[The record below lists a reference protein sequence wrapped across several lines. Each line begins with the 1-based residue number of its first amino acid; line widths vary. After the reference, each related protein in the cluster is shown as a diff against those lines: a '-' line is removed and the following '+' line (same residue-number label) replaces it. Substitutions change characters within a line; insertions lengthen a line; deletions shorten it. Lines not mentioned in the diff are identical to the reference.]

1 MGPILSRFRNFV
13 SWTQGPPSRTLL
25 LGLDNAGKTSIL
37 YKLKLGEVVNT
48 IPSECRYVPW
58 CINVPAPF
66 DQIPFGVS
74 SHPGMI
80 YSFFFFFNMTGPGA
94 T

>member
-80 YSFFFFFNMTGPGA
+80 FFLNYKLTGPGA